1 MNTFD
6 FEYNLPSG
14 APVIVEVDFFYEDPD
29 PLSRD
34 SDWDFYGGL
43 IIDDVRV
50 YDGMEE
56 ISNVH
61 ITGAEIA
68 FQFKK
73 YKDDLELNYV
83 MESNEYF

>member
-6 FEYNLPSG
+6 FEYNLPDG
-14 APVIVEVDFFYEDPD
+14 TPVIVEVDFFFQEPD
-29 PLSRD
+29 PLSKD

-56 ISNVH
+56 VSKLIP
-61 ITGAEIA
+61 GDEIA

-73 YKDDLELNYV
+73 YKEHVELEYV
-83 MESNEYF
+83 IEHNEYF

>member
-14 APVIVEVDFFYEDPD
+14 IPVIVEVDFFYEEPN
-29 PLSRD
+29 PLSVD

-43 IIDDVRV
+43 MIDDVRV

-56 ISNVH
+56 ISAL
-61 ITGAEIA
+61 IPGDEIA

-73 YKDDLELNYV
+73 YKDNLELNYI
-83 MESNEYF
+83 MENNESF